1 MTKLDGHVFQL
12 LMPWM
17 RRTCSFAVP
26 DYWRA
31 NSRCMPSLAP
41 QQLLLTDQFSS
52 CSSRIAR
59 KIWRDMLRDG
69 DVDNASKA
77 WVQHAASL
85 SEHATFSRF
94 LLEPIWEKWTRKL
107 TGLVLA
113 EDVSLLKERLS
124 SFVVTHVDK
133 WPSEG
138 IIP

>member
-17 RRTCSFAVP
+17 RRTSSFSVP
-26 DYWRA
+26 TYWRA

-41 QQLLLTDQFSS
+41 QQQLLTEQFSS

-69 DVDNASKA
+69 DTDNSSLA
-77 WVQHAASL
+77 WARHAASL
-85 SEHATFSRF
+85 SEHVVFGRF
-94 LLEPIWEKWTRKL
+94 LLEPIWTKWTRKL
-107 TGLVLA
+107 TGLVNA
-113 EDVSLLKERLS
+113 EDVVLLKDRLS

-133 WPSEG
+133 WPTEG
-138 IIP
+138 IIL